1 MIKNKCLV
9 CGSFNLRADRALSG
23 RLICTSCGNPY
34 GVRKIGSK
42 KSFDN
47 NISFINI
54 KNSLFIFLLIFVVI
68 LVVI

>member
-34 GVRKIGSK
+34 GVRKINRNK
-42 KSFDN
+42 FN
-47 NISFINI
+47 NINYILIKKRNI
-54 KNSLFIFLLIFVVI
+54 IILSLLIFAFI
-68 LVVI
+68 LVII